1 MPDEPKPFDV
11 RTNAEWQRLGWTADS
26 WQPYKVDESRVPE
39 QFRPLIPFV
48 VRWAIDCDVRRG
60 DYFDKQP
67 AKDIEEFYAAVTPHW
82 EALNRWVDE
91 PPLEGPKIP
100 FMVMLKAYCEAAP
113 PLPPEKRMPIRRKKT

>member
-26 WQPYKVDESRVPE
+26 WQPYQVDESRVPE

-48 VRWAIDCDVRRG
+48 VRWAIDCDIRRG

-91 PPLEGPKIP
+91 PPREGPKIP
-100 FMVMLKAYCEAAP
+100 FAVLLKAYCEAAP
-113 PLPPEKRMPIRRKKT
+113 PLPLEKRMPIRRK